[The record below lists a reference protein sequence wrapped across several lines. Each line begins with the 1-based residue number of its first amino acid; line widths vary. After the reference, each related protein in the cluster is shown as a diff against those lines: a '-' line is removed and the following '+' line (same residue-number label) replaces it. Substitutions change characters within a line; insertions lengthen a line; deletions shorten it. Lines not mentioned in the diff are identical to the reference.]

1 LAIDCNEG
9 IPHGFFIGDIQLI
22 FDKNFSTMNIPAD
35 LIYTQ
40 DHEWIRLDGD
50 VATIG
55 ITDYAQSE
63 LGDVIFVDID
73 TEGEQL
79 DAEEVFGSVEAV
91 KTVSDLF
98 QPFAGEVIEIN
109 EALEDSPELVNTDPY
124 GEGWM
129 VKIRL
134 SNVSDA
140 DALMSA
146 SDYQSHIA

>member
-1 LAIDCNEG
+1 
-9 IPHGFFIGDIQLI
+9 
-22 FDKNFSTMNIPAD
+22 
-35 LIYTQ
+35 
-40 DHEWIRLDGD
+40 
-50 VATIG
+50 
-55 ITDYAQSE
+55 
-63 LGDVIFVDID
+63 
-73 TEGEQL
+73 
-79 DAEEVFGSVEAV
+79 V